1 MQREIARLRYLPP
14 CLKSIKFCLR
24 VIIEFY
30 GIAKKADKYVLCMS
44 VQGFTVSEP
53 Y

>member
-14 CLKSIKFCLR
+14 CLKFCLR